1 MTEKNLRNPLKKTKV
16 EIRKLKPISRFKRR
30 SPNRIRKEKSTPR
43 RSSGTSW
50 IQIATYEEL
59 DEAWA
64 EEDAGQITKLEEDV
78 DNQIKIHVES
88 FPKDPEKDRENLER
102 ASQELLA
109 LKRAVALAWKGF
121 AKVKGY
127 PIESWGFWSQR

>member
-64 EEDAGQITKLEEDV
+64 EEDAGRETFDNLKLFSGDV
-78 DNQIKIHVES
+78 MYGIVY
-88 FPKDPEKDRENLER
+88 LMV
-102 ASQELLA
+102 L
-109 LKRAVALAWKGF
+109 
-121 AKVKGY
+121 
-127 PIESWGFWSQR
+127 